1 MICGMKRL
9 YLTPEEKTHLEQLH
23 QACENRKEG
32 DRIKA
37 ILLRSEGWTVPQIS
51 QALRLHNSTIIK
63 HVEEYKQTG
72 KLQNKSGGSESHL
85 TDKQTQE
92 LIAHLEENTYAHNHQ
107 IVLYIKERFEV
118 TYTVAGLH
126 KWLHRNGFSYKKPKG
141 LPHKADA
148 QLQQQFIEEY
158 NQLKQ
163 EVSAEEPILFMDSV
177 HPTQATKLTYGWI
190 KTGKTKHV
198 GTTASRTRLN
208 IIGAIQLGHI
218 AEAITSQYEA
228 INAEAI
234 IDFMD
239 KIRAQYSTKKTIH
252 LILDKAGYHRS
263 FLVAAHA
270 EIHNIKLHFLPP
282 YSPNLNPIE
291 RLWKVMN
298 EQVRNNRFFKGAKDF
313 KEAINGFFDVILPRI
328 GNGLDGRINDN
339 FQMLKT

>member
-1 MICGMKRL
+1 MKRL
-9 YLTPEEKTHLEQLH
+9 HLEPEEKTHLELLH

-63 HVEEYKQTG
+63 HVQEYQTAG

-85 TDKQTQE
+85 SDKETQE

-107 IVLYIKERFEV
+107 IVLYIKERFGV

-148 QLQQQFIEEY
+148 ELQQQFIDEY

-163 EVSAEEPILFMDSV
+163 EVSEEEPILFMDSV

-190 KTGKTKHV
+190 RTGKTKHV

-218 AEAITSQYEA
+218 SEAITSQYET
-228 INAEAI
+228 INAESI
-234 IDFMD
+234 MDFMD
-239 KIRAQYSTKKTIH
+239 KIRAQYNSKNTIH
-252 LILDKAGYHRS
+252 LILDQAGYHRS
-263 FLVAAHA
+263 FLVAGRA
-270 EIHNIKLHFLPP
+270 EKLNIKLHFLPP

-313 KEAINGFFDVILPRI
+313 KEAINRFFDDILPRI
-328 GNGLDGRINDN
+328 GNNLNGRINDN
-339 FQMLKT
+339 FQLLKA